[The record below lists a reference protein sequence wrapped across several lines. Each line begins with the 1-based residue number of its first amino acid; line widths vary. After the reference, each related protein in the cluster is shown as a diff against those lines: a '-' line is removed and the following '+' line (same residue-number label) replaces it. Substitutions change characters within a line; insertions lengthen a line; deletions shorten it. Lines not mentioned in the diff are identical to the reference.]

1 MAPLHGQPQCHG
13 PFLAH
18 GSPAG
23 QGQTPGRRMLWW
35 GQLGF
40 TTHFLPFP
48 PIQPHS
54 KHLVPAPVPSGYK
67 MPLVEE
73 QDRVRG
79 CCWQVQAPMAHCPL
93 SLPSHCSAAGEF
105 FPEAAQVAY
114 RMWELSAVKVEV
126 STPSPAAPLCAAC
139 QLGTPGCSSL
149 PWGTASPT
157 LCSDSRSPPSLDA
170 TLWFGGHRM

>member
-1 MAPLHGQPQCHG
+1 
-13 PFLAH
+13 
-18 GSPAG
+18 
-23 QGQTPGRRMLWW
+23 MLWW
-35 GQLGF
+35 GRLGF

-67 MPLVEE
+67 TPLTEE

-79 CCWQVQAPMAHCPL
+79 GCWQVQGPHGSL
-93 SLPSHCSAAGEF
+93 SPVLALRCSAAGEF

-126 STPSPAAPLCAAC
+126 STPSPPAPPLCC
-139 QLGTPGCSSL
+139 LQLGTPGCSSL

-157 LCSDSRSPPSLDA
+157 PLL
-170 TLWFGGHRM
+170 